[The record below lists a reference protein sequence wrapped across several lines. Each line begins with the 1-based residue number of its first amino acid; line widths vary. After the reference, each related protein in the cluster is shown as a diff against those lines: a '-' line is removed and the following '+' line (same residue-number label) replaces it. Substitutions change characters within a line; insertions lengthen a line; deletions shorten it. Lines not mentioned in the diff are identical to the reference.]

1 MFSEKIYKRI
11 QDMQT
16 APKTFLERIKFIGPS
31 VIVTGSV
38 VGSGSIV
45 MTPLLGAAAGFL
57 LLWWLLL
64 SMWSKPI
71 IQAEISRYIV
81 VTKKTF
87 LEAFA
92 DMPGF
97 KTTIQGKTTSWLVWF
112 MFIGVI
118 PSIAGM
124 GGLAGAVAEA
134 GNTMFPILS
143 TEAWVA
149 ISCLLTWL
157 LLYFGS
163 YKSLERTLLVMVI
176 FFSFMTLVI
185 AIAMQSTEYQV
196 NFDQISQGLSFSF
209 PTEYLPLALAVF
221 GFTGI
226 SYGEIMA
233 YTYWCLEKG
242 YADNTGNDIEE
253 TKHWIKTM
261 QTDVWVTVFF
271 ITLGTLPFFFLGA
284 GVLNNV
290 PELQESLATS
300 SFWDVDVISSLQN
313 MFSLVLGGWAKWL
326 FIILAFFVLF
336 STLLSGTAAFTRTI
350 SDYLISMGLVK
361 ERTDTRKKLIKLVAF
376 VIPFLSGLFY
386 FILPNPITLL
396 LIAGIWAAMGLPI
409 VNIGALYLVN
419 KLEPALQPKVST
431 KVILWASLI
440 LQLCLAGL
448 IVYDIGLNF

>member
-1 MFSEKIYKRI
+1 
-11 QDMQT
+11 MQE
-16 APKTFLERIKFIGPS
+16 APKTFLERLKFIGPS
-31 VIVTGSV
+31 VVVTGSV

-45 MTPLLGAAAGFL
+45 MTPLLGAAAGFM

-71 IQAEISRYIV
+71 IQAEIARYIV
-81 VTKKTF
+81 VSKKTF

-134 GNTMFPILS
+134 GNTMFPLLTVEI
-143 TEAWVA
+143 WVV
-149 ISCLLTWL
+149 ISCLVTWM

-163 YKSLERTLLVMVI
+163 YKSLEKTLLVMVM
-176 FFSFMTLVI
+176 FFSFMTMII
-185 AIAMQSTEYQV
+185 AIAMQSTDYQV
-196 NFDQISQGLSFSF
+196 SVAQVSSGLSFSF
-209 PTEYLPLALAVF
+209 PSEYLPLALAVF

-242 YADNTGNDIEE
+242 YAENSGNNVEE

-284 GVLNNV
+284 GVLYNI
-290 PELQESLATS
+290 PELQQALATS
-300 SFWDVDVISSLQN
+300 SFWDIDVISSLQN

-326 FIILAFFVLF
+326 FIVLAFFVLF

-361 ERTDTRKKLIKLVAF
+361 EQANTRKKLIKLIAF
-376 VIPFLSGLFY
+376 LIPFLSGLFY
-386 FILPNPITLL
+386 FVLPNPFTLL

-419 KLEPALQPKVST
+419 KLEPELQPKITT
-431 KVILWASLI
+431 KFILWASLV
-440 LQLCLAGL
+440 LQLSMAVLIIDDILLA
-448 IVYDIGLNF
+448 F

>member
-1 MFSEKIYKRI
+1 
-11 QDMQT
+11 MQE
-16 APKTFLERIKFIGPS
+16 APKTFLERLKFIGPS
-31 VIVTGSV
+31 VVVTGSV

-45 MTPLLGAAAGFL
+45 MTPLLGAAAGFM

-71 IQAEISRYIV
+71 IQAEIARYIV
-81 VTKKTF
+81 VSKKTF

-134 GNTMFPILS
+134 GNTMFPFLTVEI
-143 TEAWVA
+143 WVV
-149 ISCLLTWL
+149 ISCLVTWM

-163 YKSLERTLLVMVI
+163 YKSLEKTLLVMVL
-176 FFSFMTLVI
+176 FFSFMTMII
-185 AIAMQSTEYQV
+185 AIAMQSTDYQV
-196 NFDQISQGLSFSF
+196 SFAQVSSGLSFSF
-209 PTEYLPLALAVF
+209 PSGYLPLALAVF

-242 YADNTGNDIEE
+242 YAENSGNNVEE

-284 GVLNNV
+284 GVLYNV
-290 PELQESLATS
+290 PELQQALATS
-300 SFWDVDVISSLQN
+300 SFWDIDVISSLQN

-326 FIILAFFVLF
+326 FIVLAFFVLF

-361 ERTDTRKKLIKLVAF
+361 EQANTRKKLIKLIAF
-376 VIPFLSGLFY
+376 LIPFLSGLFY
-386 FILPNPITLL
+386 FVLPNPFTLL

-419 KLEPALQPKVST
+419 KLEPELQPKITT
-431 KVILWASLI
+431 KFILWASLV
-440 LQLCLAGL
+440 LQLSMAVLIIDDILLA
-448 IVYDIGLNF
+448 F

>member
-1 MFSEKIYKRI
+1 
-11 QDMQT
+11 MQE

-81 VTKKTF
+81 VTRKTF

-112 MFIGVI
+112 MFIGVV

-134 GNTMFPILS
+134 GNTMFPIL
-143 TEAWVA
+143 TVEIWVV
-149 ISCLLTWL
+149 ISCLLTWM

-163 YKSLERTLLVMVI
+163 YKSLERTLLVMVL
-176 FFSFMTLVI
+176 FFSFMTMII

-196 NFDQISQGLSFSF
+196 SFDQISQGLSFSF

-242 YADNTGNDIEE
+242 YADNAGNDVEE

-290 PELQESLATS
+290 PELQEALATG

-361 ERTDTRKKLIKLVAF
+361 EKSDTRQNLIKLVAF

-419 KLEPALQPKVST
+419 KLEPSLQPKIST
-431 KVILWASLI
+431 KIILWGSLI
-440 LQLCLAGL
+440 LQLTLALL
-448 IVYDIGLNF
+448 IIYDIGLNF

>member
-1 MFSEKIYKRI
+1 
-11 QDMQT
+11 MQT

-134 GNTMFPILS
+134 GNTMFPLLS

-163 YKSLERTLLVMVI
+163 YKSLERTLLIMVI

-253 TKHWIKTM
+253 TKHWIRTM

-350 SDYLISMGLVK
+350 SDYLISMGLVR
-361 ERTDTRKKLIKLVAF
+361 ERTDTRKKLIQLVAF

-386 FILPNPITLL
+386 FILPTPITLL

-419 KLEPALQPKVST
+419 KLEPALQPKVIT

>member
-1 MFSEKIYKRI
+1 
-11 QDMQT
+11 
-16 APKTFLERIKFIGPS
+16 
-31 VIVTGSV
+31 
-38 VGSGSIV
+38 
-45 MTPLLGAAAGFL
+45 MTPLLGAAAGFI

-71 IQAEISRYIV
+71 IQAEIARYIV

-134 GNTMFPILS
+134 GNTMFPFLTLEI
-143 TEAWVA
+143 WVV
-149 ISCLLTWL
+149 ISCLVTWI

-163 YKSLERTLLVMVI
+163 YKSLEKTLLVMVL
-176 FFSFMTLVI
+176 FFSFMTMII
-185 AIAMQSTEYQV
+185 AIAMQSTDYQV
-196 NFDQISQGLSFSF
+196 SAAQVSSGLSFSF
-209 PTEYLPLALAVF
+209 PSGYLPLALAVF

-242 YADNTGNDIEE
+242 YAENSGNNVEE

-284 GVLNNV
+284 GVLYNI
-290 PELQESLATS
+290 PELQQSLATS
-300 SFWDVDVISSLQN
+300 SFWDIDVISSLQN

-361 ERTDTRKKLIKLVAF
+361 EQANTRKKLIKLIAF
-376 VIPFLSGLFY
+376 LIPFLSGLFY
-386 FILPNPITLL
+386 FVLPNPFTLL

-419 KLEPALQPKVST
+419 KLEPELQPKVTT
-431 KVILWASLI
+431 KLILWGSLV
-440 LQLCLAGL
+440 LQLSMAVLIIDDILLA
-448 IVYDIGLNF
+448 F

>member
-1 MFSEKIYKRI
+1 
-11 QDMQT
+11 MQE
-16 APKTFLERIKFIGPS
+16 APKTFLERLKFIGPS
-31 VIVTGSV
+31 VVVTGSV

-45 MTPLLGAAAGFL
+45 MTPLLGAAAGFM

-71 IQAEISRYIV
+71 IQAEIARYIV
-81 VTKKTF
+81 VSKKTF

-134 GNTMFPILS
+134 GNTMFPFLTVEI
-143 TEAWVA
+143 WVV
-149 ISCLLTWL
+149 ISCLVTWM

-163 YKSLERTLLVMVI
+163 YKSLEKTLLVMVL
-176 FFSFMTLVI
+176 FFSFMTMII
-185 AIAMQSTEYQV
+185 AIAMQSTDYQV
-196 NFDQISQGLSFSF
+196 SVAQISSGLSFSF
-209 PTEYLPLALAVF
+209 PSEYLPLALAVF

-242 YADNTGNDIEE
+242 YAENSGNNVEE

-284 GVLNNV
+284 GVLYNI
-290 PELQESLATS
+290 PELQQALATS
-300 SFWDVDVISSLQN
+300 SFWDIDVIRSLQN

-326 FIILAFFVLF
+326 FIVLAFFVLF

-361 ERTDTRKKLIKLVAF
+361 EQANTRKKLIKLIAF
-376 VIPFLSGLFY
+376 LIPFLSGLFY
-386 FILPNPITLL
+386 FVLPNPFTLL

-419 KLEPALQPKVST
+419 KLEPELQPKITT
-431 KVILWASLI
+431 KFILWASLV
-440 LQLCLAGL
+440 LQLSMAVLIIDDILLA
-448 IVYDIGLNF
+448 F

>member
-1 MFSEKIYKRI
+1 
-11 QDMQT
+11 MQT

-134 GNTMFPILS
+134 GNTMFPLLS

>member
-1 MFSEKIYKRI
+1 
-11 QDMQT
+11 MQT

-134 GNTMFPILS
+134 GNTMFPLLS

-163 YKSLERTLLVMVI
+163 YKSLERTLLIMVI

-253 TKHWIKTM
+253 TKHWIRTM

-350 SDYLISMGLVK
+350 SDYLISMGLVR

-409 VNIGALYLVN
+409 VNIGALYIVN

>member
-1 MFSEKIYKRI
+1 
-11 QDMQT
+11 MQT
-16 APKTFLERIKFIGPS
+16 APKTFKERLKFIGPS

-71 IQAEISRYIV
+71 IQAEISRYVV
-81 VTKKTF
+81 VTRKTF

-134 GNTMFPILS
+134 GNTMFPLLS
-143 TEAWVA
+143 TEVWVL
-149 ISCLLTWL
+149 ISCLITWL

-163 YKSLERTLLVMVI
+163 YRSLERTLLAMVL
-176 FFSFMTLVI
+176 FFSFMTLII
-185 AIAMQSTEYQV
+185 ALAMQSTEYQV
-196 NFDQISQGLSFSF
+196 NLNQISEGLSFSL

-242 YADNTGNDIEE
+242 YAENTGNDIEE
-253 TKHWIKTM
+253 KKHWIKTM
-261 QTDVWVTVFF
+261 QTDVWITVFF

-361 ERTDTRKKLIKLVAF
+361 EKTDTRTKLIKLVAF

-409 VNIGALYLVN
+409 VNIGALYLIN

-431 KVILWASLI
+431 KVILWVSLV
-440 LQLCLAGL
+440 LQLSLAGL

>member
-1 MFSEKIYKRI
+1 
-11 QDMQT
+11 MQV
-16 APKTFLERIKFIGPS
+16 APKTLKERLKFIGPS
-31 VIVTGSV
+31 VVVTGSV

-71 IQAEISRYIV
+71 IQAEISRYVV

-112 MFIGVI
+112 MFVGVI

-134 GNTMFPILS
+134 GNSMFPFLS
-143 TEAWVA
+143 VELWVG
-149 ISCLLTWL
+149 ISCLITWL
-157 LLYFGS
+157 LLYLGS
-163 YKSLERTLLVMVI
+163 YRSLEKTLLAMVLL
-176 FFSFMTLVI
+176 FSFITMLI
-185 AIAMQSTEYQV
+185 AISMQLTEFQV
-196 NFDQISQGLSFSF
+196 SAVQISEGLKFSF

-242 YADNTGNDIEE
+242 YAGSKADNIEE
-253 TKHWIKTM
+253 TQNWIKTM

-290 PELQESLATS
+290 NELQEILATS
-300 SFWDVDVISSLQN
+300 SFWEVDVISALQN

-361 ERTDTRKKLIKLVAF
+361 EKEDTRNNLIKLVAF
-376 VIPFLSGLFY
+376 GIPFLSGLFY
-386 FILPNPITLL
+386 FILPNPLTLL
-396 LIAGIWAAMGLPI
+396 LIAGIWAALGLPI
-409 VNIGALYLVN
+409 VNIGALYLIN
-419 KLEPALQPKVST
+419 KLEPALQPKLST
-431 KVILWASLI
+431 IIILWISLI
-440 LQLCLAGL
+440 LQLSMAAL
-448 IVYDIGLNF
+448 IIYDIVFGF

>member
-134 GNTMFPILS
+134 GNTMFPLLS

-271 ITLGTLPFFFLGA
+271 ITLGTLPFFFLGG

-290 PELQESLATS
+290 PQLQESLATS

-350 SDYLISMGLVK
+350 SDYLISMGLVR
-361 ERTDTRKKLIKLVAF
+361 EGTNTRKKLIKLVAF

-419 KLEPALQPKVST
+419 KLEPALQPKVIT

>member
-1 MFSEKIYKRI
+1 
-11 QDMQT
+11 MQT
-16 APKTFLERIKFIGPS
+16 APKTFKERLKFIGPS

-71 IQAEISRYIV
+71 IQAEISRYVV

-134 GNTMFPILS
+134 GNTMFPLLS
-143 TEAWVA
+143 TEVWVF
-149 ISCLLTWL
+149 ISCLITWL

-163 YKSLERTLLVMVI
+163 YRSLERTLLAMVL
-176 FFSFMTLVI
+176 FFSFMTLII
-185 AIAMQSTEYQV
+185 ALSMQSTEYQV
-196 NFDQISQGLSFSF
+196 NLNQISEGLSFSL

-242 YADNTGNDIEE
+242 YAENTGNDIEE
-253 TKHWIKTM
+253 KKHWIKTM

-350 SDYLISMGLVK
+350 SDYLISMGLVREK
-361 ERTDTRKKLIKLVAF
+361 TDTRTKLIKLIAF

-431 KVILWASLI
+431 KVILWVSLV
-440 LQLCLAGL
+440 LQLSLAGL

>member
-1 MFSEKIYKRI
+1 
-11 QDMQT
+11 MQT
-16 APKTFLERIKFIGPS
+16 APKTFKERLKFIGPS

-71 IQAEISRYIV
+71 IQAEISRYVV
-81 VTKKTF
+81 VTRKTF

-134 GNTMFPILS
+134 GNTMFPLLS
-143 TEAWVA
+143 TEVWVL
-149 ISCLLTWL
+149 ISCLITWL

-163 YKSLERTLLVMVI
+163 YRSLERTLLAMVL
-176 FFSFMTLVI
+176 FFSFMTLII
-185 AIAMQSTEYQV
+185 ALAMQSTEYQV
-196 NFDQISQGLSFSF
+196 NLNQISEGLSFSL

-242 YADNTGNDIEE
+242 YAENTGNDIEE
-253 TKHWIKTM
+253 KKHWIKTM
-261 QTDVWVTVFF
+261 QTDVWITVFF

-361 ERTDTRKKLIKLVAF
+361 EKTDTRTKLIKLVAF

-409 VNIGALYLVN
+409 INIGALYLIN

-431 KVILWASLI
+431 KVILWVSLV
-440 LQLCLAGL
+440 LQLSLAGL

>member
-1 MFSEKIYKRI
+1 
-11 QDMQT
+11 MQE
-16 APKTFLERIKFIGPS
+16 APKTFLERLKFIGPS
-31 VIVTGSV
+31 VVVTGSV

-45 MTPLLGAAAGFL
+45 MTPLLGAAAGFM

-71 IQAEISRYIV
+71 IQAEIARYIV
-81 VTKKTF
+81 VSKKTF

-134 GNTMFPILS
+134 GTTMFPFLTVEI
-143 TEAWVA
+143 WVV
-149 ISCLLTWL
+149 ISCLVTWM

-163 YKSLERTLLVMVI
+163 YKSLEKTLLVMVL
-176 FFSFMTLVI
+176 FFSFMTMII
-185 AIAMQSTEYQV
+185 AIAMQSTDYQV
-196 NFDQISQGLSFSF
+196 SFAQVSSGLSFSF
-209 PTEYLPLALAVF
+209 PSEYLPLALAVF

-242 YADNTGNDIEE
+242 YAENSGNNVEE

-284 GVLNNV
+284 GVLYNI
-290 PELQESLATS
+290 PELQQALATS
-300 SFWDVDVISSLQN
+300 SFWDIDVISSLQN

-326 FIILAFFVLF
+326 FIVLAFFVLF

-361 ERTDTRKKLIKLVAF
+361 EQANTRKKLIKLIAF
-376 VIPFLSGLFY
+376 LIPFLSGLFY
-386 FILPNPITLL
+386 FVLPNPFTLL

-419 KLEPALQPKVST
+419 KLEPELQPKITT
-431 KVILWASLI
+431 KFILWASLV
-440 LQLCLAGL
+440 LQLSMAVLIIDDILLA
-448 IVYDIGLNF
+448 F

>member
-1 MFSEKIYKRI
+1 
-11 QDMQT
+11 MQT
-16 APKTFLERIKFIGPS
+16 APKTFKERLKFIGPS

-71 IQAEISRYIV
+71 IQAEISRYVV

-92 DMPGF
+92 DTPGF

-134 GNTMFPILS
+134 GNTMFPLLS
-143 TEAWVA
+143 TEVWVF
-149 ISCLLTWL
+149 ISCLITWL

-163 YKSLERTLLVMVI
+163 YRSLERTLLAMVL
-176 FFSFMTLVI
+176 FFSFMTLII
-185 AIAMQSTEYQV
+185 ALSMQSTEYQV
-196 NFDQISQGLSFSF
+196 NLNQISEGLSFSL

-242 YADNTGNDIEE
+242 YAENTGNDIEE
-253 TKHWIKTM
+253 KKHWIKTM

-361 ERTDTRKKLIKLVAF
+361 EKTDTRTKLIKLVAF

-419 KLEPALQPKVST
+419 KLDPALQPKVST
-431 KVILWASLI
+431 KVILWVSLV
-440 LQLCLAGL
+440 LQLSLAGL

>member
-1 MFSEKIYKRI
+1 
-11 QDMQT
+11 MQT

-134 GNTMFPILS
+134 GNTMFPLLS

-176 FFSFMTLVI
+176 FFSLMTLMI

-261 QTDVWVTVFF
+261 QTDVWVTVLF
-271 ITLGTLPFFFLGA
+271 ITVGTLPFFFLGA

-350 SDYLISMGLVK
+350 SDYLISMGLVR

-419 KLEPALQPKVST
+419 KLEPALQPKVIT

>member
-1 MFSEKIYKRI
+1 
-11 QDMQT
+11 MQE
-16 APKTFLERIKFIGPS
+16 APKTFLERLKFIGPS
-31 VIVTGSV
+31 VVVTGSV

-45 MTPLLGAAAGFL
+45 MTPLLGAAAGFM

-71 IQAEISRYIV
+71 IQAEIARYIV
-81 VTKKTF
+81 VSKKTF

-134 GNTMFPILS
+134 GNTMFPFL
-143 TEAWVA
+143 TVETWVV
-149 ISCLLTWL
+149 ISCLVTWM

-163 YKSLERTLLVMVI
+163 YKSLEKTLLVMVL
-176 FFSFMTLVI
+176 FFSFMTMII
-185 AIAMQSTEYQV
+185 AIAMQSTDYQV
-196 NFDQISQGLSFSF
+196 SFAQVSSGLSFSF
-209 PTEYLPLALAVF
+209 PSEYLPLALAVF

-242 YADNTGNDIEE
+242 YAENSGNNVEE

-284 GVLNNV
+284 GVLYNV
-290 PELQESLATS
+290 PELQQALATS
-300 SFWDVDVISSLQN
+300 SFWDIDVISSLQN

-326 FIILAFFVLF
+326 FIVLAFFVLF

-361 ERTDTRKKLIKLVAF
+361 EQANTRKKLIKLIAF
-376 VIPFLSGLFY
+376 LIPFLSGLFY
-386 FILPNPITLL
+386 FVLPNPFTLL

-419 KLEPALQPKVST
+419 KLEQELQPKITT
-431 KVILWASLI
+431 KFILWASLV
-440 LQLCLAGL
+440 LQLSMAVLIIDDILLA
-448 IVYDIGLNF
+448 F

>member
-1 MFSEKIYKRI
+1 
-11 QDMQT
+11 MQE
-16 APKTFLERIKFIGPS
+16 APKTFLERLKFIGPS
-31 VIVTGSV
+31 VVVTGSV

-45 MTPLLGAAAGFL
+45 MTPLLGAAAGFM

-71 IQAEISRYIV
+71 IQAEIARYIV
-81 VTKKTF
+81 VSKKTF

-134 GNTMFPILS
+134 GNTMFPLLTVEI
-143 TEAWVA
+143 WVV
-149 ISCLLTWL
+149 ISCLVTWM

-163 YKSLERTLLVMVI
+163 YKSLEKTLLVMVL
-176 FFSFMTLVI
+176 FFSFMTMII
-185 AIAMQSTEYQV
+185 AIAMQSTDYQV
-196 NFDQISQGLSFSF
+196 SVAQVSSGLSFSF
-209 PTEYLPLALAVF
+209 PSGYLPLALAVF

-242 YADNTGNDIEE
+242 YAENSGNNVEE

-284 GVLNNV
+284 GVLYNV
-290 PELQESLATS
+290 PELQQALATS
-300 SFWDVDVISSLQN
+300 SFWDIDVISSLQN

-326 FIILAFFVLF
+326 FIVLAFFVLF

-361 ERTDTRKKLIKLVAF
+361 EQANTRKKLIKLIAF
-376 VIPFLSGLFY
+376 LIPFLSGLFY
-386 FILPNPITLL
+386 FVLPNPFTLL

-419 KLEPALQPKVST
+419 KLEPELQPKITT
-431 KVILWASLI
+431 KFILWASLV
-440 LQLCLAGL
+440 LQLSMAVLIIDDILLA
-448 IVYDIGLNF
+448 F

>member
-1 MFSEKIYKRI
+1 MR
-11 QDMQT
+11 T
-16 APKTFLERIKFIGPS
+16 APKTFKERLKFIGPS

-71 IQAEISRYIV
+71 IQAEISRYVV

-134 GNTMFPILS
+134 GNTMFPLLS
-143 TEAWVA
+143 TEVWVF
-149 ISCLLTWL
+149 ISCLITWL

-163 YKSLERTLLVMVI
+163 YRSLERTLLAMVL
-176 FFSFMTLVI
+176 FFSFMTLII
-185 AIAMQSTEYQV
+185 ALAMQSTEYQV
-196 NFDQISQGLSFSF
+196 NLNQISEGLSFSF
-209 PTEYLPLALAVF
+209 PTEHLPLALAVF

-242 YADNTGNDIEE
+242 YAENTGNDIEE
-253 TKHWIKTM
+253 KKHWIKTM

-361 ERTDTRKKLIKLVAF
+361 EKTDTRTKLIKLVAF

-431 KVILWASLI
+431 KVILWVSLV
-440 LQLCLAGL
+440 LQLSLAGL

>member
-1 MFSEKIYKRI
+1 MR
-11 QDMQT
+11 T
-16 APKTFLERIKFIGPS
+16 APKTFKERLKFIGPS

-71 IQAEISRYIV
+71 IQAEISRYVV

-134 GNTMFPILS
+134 GNTMFPLLS
-143 TEAWVA
+143 TEVWVF
-149 ISCLLTWL
+149 ISCLITWL

-163 YKSLERTLLVMVI
+163 YRSLERTLLAMVL
-176 FFSFMTLVI
+176 FFSFMTLII
-185 AIAMQSTEYQV
+185 ALAMQSTEYQV
-196 NFDQISQGLSFSF
+196 NLNQISEGLSFSL

-242 YADNTGNDIEE
+242 YAENTGNDIEE
-253 TKHWIKTM
+253 KKHWIKTM
-261 QTDVWVTVFF
+261 QTDVWITVFF

-361 ERTDTRKKLIKLVAF
+361 EKTDTRTKLIKLIAF

-431 KVILWASLI
+431 KVILWVSLV
-440 LQLCLAGL
+440 LQLSLAGL

>member
-1 MFSEKIYKRI
+1 
-11 QDMQT
+11 MQK
-16 APKTFLERIKFIGPS
+16 APTTFLERLKFIGPS

-38 VGSGSIV
+38 VESGSIV
-45 MTPLLGAAAGFL
+45 MTPLLGAAAGFI

-64 SMWSKPI
+64 SIWSKPI

-112 MFIGVI
+112 MFIGVV

-134 GNTMFPILS
+134 GNTMFPLIT
-143 TEAWVA
+143 TELWVVL
-149 ISCLLTWL
+149 SCLFTWM

-163 YKSLERTLLVMVI
+163 YRSLEKTLLVMVLL
-176 FFSFMTLVI
+176 FSFITMII
-185 AIAMQSTEYQV
+185 AIAMQFTDYQV
-196 NFDQISQGLSFSF
+196 SASQISQGLSFTF

-242 YADNTGNDIEE
+242 YADSAGGDIEE

-290 PELQESLATS
+290 TELQESLATS
-300 SFWDVDVISSLQN
+300 SFWDIDVISSLQN

-326 FIILAFFVLF
+326 FIIMAFFVLF

-350 SDYLISMGLVK
+350 SDYLISMGLVREK
-361 ERTDTRKKLIKLVAF
+361 EDTRKNLIQLVAF

-386 FILPNPITLL
+386 FVLPNPFTLL

-419 KLEPALQPKVST
+419 KLEPELQPKLIT
-431 KVILWASLI
+431 KLILWGSLI
-440 LQLCLAGL
+440 LQITLALL
-448 IVYDIGLNF
+448 IINDIVLSF

>member
-1 MFSEKIYKRI
+1 
-11 QDMQT
+11 MQK
-16 APKTFLERIKFIGPS
+16 APTTFLERLKFIGPS

-45 MTPLLGAAAGFL
+45 MTPLLGAAAGFI

-64 SMWSKPI
+64 SIWSKPI

-112 MFIGVI
+112 MFIGVV

-134 GNTMFPILS
+134 GNTMFPLIT
-143 TEAWVA
+143 TELWVVL
-149 ISCLLTWL
+149 SCLFTWM

-163 YKSLERTLLVMVI
+163 YRSLEKTLLVMVLL
-176 FFSFMTLVI
+176 FSFITMII
-185 AIAMQSTEYQV
+185 AIAMQFTDYQV
-196 NFDQISQGLSFSF
+196 SASQISQGLSFTF

-242 YADNTGNDIEE
+242 YADSAGGDIEE

-290 PELQESLATS
+290 TELQESLATS
-300 SFWDVDVISSLQN
+300 SFWDIDVISSLQN

-326 FIILAFFVLF
+326 FIIMAFFVLF

-350 SDYLISMGLVK
+350 SDYLISMGLVREK
-361 ERTDTRKKLIKLVAF
+361 KDTRKNLIQLVAF

-386 FILPNPITLL
+386 FVLPNPFTLL

-419 KLEPALQPKVST
+419 KLEPELQPKLIT
-431 KVILWASLI
+431 KLILWGSLI
-440 LQLCLAGL
+440 LQISLALL
-448 IVYDIGLNF
+448 IINDIVLSF

>member
-1 MFSEKIYKRI
+1 
-11 QDMQT
+11 MQT
-16 APKTFLERIKFIGPS
+16 APKTFKERLKFIGPS

-71 IQAEISRYIV
+71 IQAEISRYVV

-134 GNTMFPILS
+134 GNTMFPLLS
-143 TEAWVA
+143 TEVWVF
-149 ISCLLTWL
+149 ISCLITWL

-163 YKSLERTLLVMVI
+163 YRSLERTLLAMVL
-176 FFSFMTLVI
+176 FFSFMTLII
-185 AIAMQSTEYQV
+185 ALAMQSTEYQV
-196 NFDQISQGLSFSF
+196 NFNQISEGLSFSL

-242 YADNTGNDIEE
+242 YAENTGNDIEE
-253 TKHWIKTM
+253 KKHWIKTM
-261 QTDVWVTVFF
+261 QTDVWITVFF

-300 SFWDVDVISSLQN
+300 SFWDVDVVSSLQN

-361 ERTDTRKKLIKLVAF
+361 EKTDTRTKLIKLVAF

-431 KVILWASLI
+431 KVILWVSLV
-440 LQLCLAGL
+440 LQLSLAGL

>member
-1 MFSEKIYKRI
+1 MHK
-11 QDMQT
+11 
-16 APKTFLERIKFIGPS
+16 APKTFIERLKFIGPS

-71 IQAEISRYIV
+71 IQAEISRYVV

-112 MFIGVI
+112 MFLGVI

-134 GNTMFPILS
+134 GNTMLPLLS
-143 TEAWVA
+143 IEGWVVV
-149 ISCLLTWL
+149 SCLLTWL

-163 YKSLERTLLVMVI
+163 YKSLEKTLLVMVL
-176 FFSFMTLVI
+176 FFSFMTLII
-185 AIAMQSTEYQV
+185 AISMQSTEYQV
-196 NFDQISQGLSFSF
+196 SFTQISQGLTFSF

-242 YADNTGNDIEE
+242 YAKNSGNDLEE
-253 TKHWIKTM
+253 TKHWIRTM

-300 SFWDVDVISSLQN
+300 SFWDVDVIGSLQN

-361 ERTDTRKKLIKLVAF
+361 EKIDTRGKLIKLIAF
-376 VIPFLSGLFY
+376 LIPFLSGLFY

-409 VNIGALYLVN
+409 VNIGALYLIN
-419 KLEPALQPKVST
+419 KLDPVLQPKIGT
-431 KVILWASLI
+431 IIILWMSLV
-440 LQLCLAGL
+440 LQLFLAVL
-448 IVYDIGLNF
+448 IVYDISLNF

>member
-1 MFSEKIYKRI
+1 MHK
-11 QDMQT
+11 
-16 APKTFLERIKFIGPS
+16 APKTFIERLKFIGPS

-71 IQAEISRYIV
+71 IQAEISRYVV

-112 MFIGVI
+112 MFLGVI

-134 GNTMFPILS
+134 GNTMLPLLS
-143 TEAWVA
+143 IEGWVVV
-149 ISCLLTWL
+149 SCLLTWL

-163 YKSLERTLLVMVI
+163 YKSLEKTLLVMVL
-176 FFSFMTLVI
+176 FFSFMTLII
-185 AIAMQSTEYQV
+185 AISMQSTDYQV
-196 NFDQISQGLSFSF
+196 SFTQISQGLTFSF

-242 YADNTGNDIEE
+242 YANNSGNDLEE
-253 TKHWIKTM
+253 TKHWIRTM

-284 GVLNNV
+284 GVLNNL

-361 ERTDTRKKLIKLVAF
+361 EKIDTRGKLIKLIAF
-376 VIPFLSGLFY
+376 LIPFLSGLFY

-409 VNIGALYLVN
+409 VNIGALYLIN
-419 KLEPALQPKVST
+419 KLDPVLQPKIGT
-431 KVILWASLI
+431 IIILWMSLV
-440 LQLCLAGL
+440 LQLFLAVL
-448 IVYDIGLNF
+448 IVYDISLNF

>member
-1 MFSEKIYKRI
+1 
-11 QDMQT
+11 MQE
-16 APKTFLERIKFIGPS
+16 APKTFLERLKFIGPS

-45 MTPLLGAAAGFL
+45 MTPLLGAAAGFI

-71 IQAEISRYIV
+71 IQAEIARYIV
-81 VTKKTF
+81 VSKKTF

-134 GNTMFPILS
+134 GNTMFPFL
-143 TEAWVA
+143 TVETWVV
-149 ISCLLTWL
+149 ISCLVTWM

-163 YKSLERTLLVMVI
+163 YKSLEKTLLVMVL
-176 FFSFMTLVI
+176 FFSFITMII
-185 AIAMQSTEYQV
+185 AIAMQSTDFQV
-196 NFDQISQGLSFSF
+196 SVAQVSSGLSFSF
-209 PTEYLPLALAVF
+209 PSEYLPLALAVF

-242 YADNTGNDIEE
+242 YAENSLNNVEE
-253 TKHWIKTM
+253 TKYWIKTM

-284 GVLNNV
+284 GVLYNV
-290 PELQESLATS
+290 PELQQALATG
-300 SFWDVDVISSLQN
+300 SFWDIDVISSLQN

-361 ERTDTRKKLIKLVAF
+361 EQVNTRKKLIKLIAF
-376 VIPFLSGLFY
+376 LIPFLSCLFY
-386 FILPNPITLL
+386 FVLPNPFTLL

-409 VNIGALYLVN
+409 VNIGALYLIN
-419 KLEPALQPKVST
+419 RLEPELQPRIST
-431 KVILWASLI
+431 KFILWASLV
-440 LQLCLAGL
+440 LQLSMAVLIIDDILLA
-448 IVYDIGLNF
+448 F